1 MTEREIDKYEHEI
14 TAPTE
19 RIKQLLKERGITQQD
34 IADKFGKSL
43 INIKKTLNGNSMT
56 TSNLKRYAD
65 LLGVPIWELFISRE
79 EVLNEN
85 KDLTTGVCPHC
96 GKPIT
101 IETTIKKNGEK

>member
-1 MTEREIDKYEHEI
+1 MIEKEIDKYEHEI

-65 LLGVPIWELFISRE
+65 LLGVPIWELFISRDE
-79 EVLNEN
+79 ILADNQDETV
-85 KDLTTGVCPHC
+85 GVCPHC
-96 GKPIT
+96 GKSIT
-101 IETTIKKNGEK
+101 IKTIIE